1 MWILYIIKCRDN
13 SLYTGITTD
22 LQGRLSSHLKGTG
35 AKYTKGKGPFEVLY
49 TEQHEDRSGA
59 SKREYQ
65 IKKLTHQK
73 KFDLIANKSLLRDL
87 SK

>member
-22 LQGRLSSHLKGTG
+22 LQERISSHLKGTG
-35 AKYTKGKGPFEVLY
+35 AKYTKGKGPFKVLY

-73 KFDLIANKSLLRDL
+73 KFDLIANKSLLGDL

>member
-1 MWILYIIKCRDN
+1 MWVLYIIKCRDN
-13 SLYTGITTD
+13 SLYTGITND
-22 LQGRLSSHLKGTG
+22 LQRRISSHLKGTG

-65 IKKLTHQK
+65 IK
-73 KFDLIANKSLLRDL
+73 
-87 SK
+87 